1 MPKARKRTPKPA
13 APAYRGLVTPQ
24 RLDVFL
30 ARVRERGLSQDTC
43 TLEGLQGYVE
53 GLQATAGFAAV
64 RDTLRLASIEMCE
77 LCEREGKASVATEHA
92 EIDTG
97 MRSVGAFMYA
107 CDACR
112 PRVYAM
118 TP

>member
-1 MPKARKRTPKPA
+1 MPRTRKRTPRPA

-24 RLDVFL
+24 RLDAFL
-30 ARVRERGLSQDTC
+30 SCVRERGLGQDTC
-43 TLEGLQGYVE
+43 TLAGLQGFVE

-64 RDTLRLASIEMCE
+64 RDALRQASIDPCE
-77 LCEREGKASVATEHA
+77 LCQREGKASVATEHV
-92 EIDTG
+92 ELDTG

-112 PRVYAM
+112 PRAYALA
-118 TP
+118 P